1 MSRISRRTFGKMAA
15 ATTLAGLASPP
26 VIGKAAARVVI
37 IGGGP
42 GGCTAAR
49 YLKKLSPELDV
60 TLIEPKRRYTT
71 CFFSNWYLGGL
82 RDLASITHDYSVIR
96 ERHGVRLVHDLAT
109 AIDPVA
115 KEITLSANAPIS
127 YDRLVVAPGINLDF
141 DSIPGYSA
149 RAAQAMPHAFHAGPQ
164 TLRLKKQLASMK
176 DGGTVLICPPA
187 NPYRCPP
194 APYERASMIAW
205 YLKQHKPKSK
215 IIIID
220 AKDKFS
226 KQALFEEGWARHY
239 PDMIEWLPAELT
251 GGITSVD
258 ARSMNVETDGET
270 FEAAVANIIPA
281 QSAGE
286 IARRAGLTD
295 KSGWCPVD
303 PLTMASRLQP
313 DIHVIGDA
321 ANASHMPK
329 SAFGANLH
337 AKVAV
342 MAIRAD
348 LTGSRR
354 FPVKYTNTCWSLLAP
369 DDAVKTGG
377 RYRPENGQLTA
388 FDSFLSDPEESAEI
402 RKQTA
407 TEASA
412 WYAGFIRDV
421 FGEPA

>member
-1 MSRISRRTFGKMAA
+1 MSRITRRTFAKMATA
-15 ATTLAGLASPP
+15 SLAGLASPP
-26 VIGKAAARVVI
+26 VIGKVAARVVV

-42 GGCTAAR
+42 GGATAAR

-60 TLIEPKRRYTT
+60 TLIEPKRHYTT

-82 RDLASITHDYSVIR
+82 RDLASITHDYTVLKD
-96 ERHGVRLVHDLAT
+96 RHGVKMVHDLAT
-109 AIDPVA
+109 GIDPAA
-115 KEITLSANAPIS
+115 KRITLSAHPPLG
-127 YDRLVVAPGINLDF
+127 YDRLIVAPGININF
-141 DSIPGYSA
+141 ESIPGYSPK
-149 RAAQAMPHAFHAGPQ
+149 AAQSMPHAFHAGPQ
-164 TLRLKKQLASMK
+164 TLRLRKQLAGMK

-251 GGITSVD
+251 GGILSVD
-258 ARSMNVETDGET
+258 ARSMSVETDGET
-270 FEAAVANIIPA
+270 FEADVANIIPA

-286 IARRAGLTD
+286 IARRAGLAD
-295 KSGWCPVD
+295 ASGWCPVD
-303 PLTMASRLQP
+303 PLTMASTRQA

-329 SAFGANLH
+329 SAFGANQH

-342 MAIRAD
+342 MAIRAA

-354 FPVKYTNTCWSLLAP
+354 FPVRFSNTCWSLLAP

-377 RYRPENGQLTA
+377 RYRLENGQLIA
-388 FDSFLSDPEESAEI
+388 HDSFLSDPEENARI

-412 WYAGFIRDV
+412 WYAGFVRDV
-421 FGEPA
+421 FGEPG